1 MWCHCSVGEPRRFP
15 PDMMAA
21 WDDQYKRTTM
31 EGEMF
36 SFATKLFCETKLTC
50 ISVHYAGIGGRI
62 FTNRRWLHAFFLNGL
77 NKPFID
83 DVSGDS
89 FIVGDHVGRV
99 FVQLSVL
106 CHSTL
111 SQEGSDE
118 LHCLTLLVTREKK
131 FTKAYLLVFTYS

>member
-1 MWCHCSVGEPRRFP
+1 MTNTKGRQWKV
-15 PDMMAA
+15 
-21 WDDQYKRTTM
+21 
-31 EGEMF
+31 
-36 SFATKLFCETKLTC
+36 KLFCGTKLTC
-50 ISVHYAGIGGRI
+50 ISVHYEGIDGRI